1 MSSNPGVIKF
11 RVLSTSV
18 QVTSNISSKN
28 KQNAIFSS
36 KNKQN
41 ATKLKRD
48 NCEIASSR
56 AIGLVDTAVSF
67 AIAIMTLNCIK

>member
-18 QVTSNISSKN
+18 PSNISSKN
-28 KQNAIFSS
+28 KQNAIFSR

-56 AIGLVDTAVSF
+56 AIGLVTQLFLSQ
-67 AIAIMTLNCIK
+67 

>member
-1 MSSNPGVIKF
+1 MSSNPGVIDF

-18 QVTSNISSKN
+18 PSS
-28 KQNAIFSS
+28 ISS

-56 AIGLVDTAVSF
+56 VIGLVTQLFLSQ
-67 AIAIMTLNCIK
+67 

>member
-1 MSSNPGVIKF
+1 MEVMSSNPGVIDF

-18 QVTSNISSKN
+18 PSGI
-28 KQNAIFSS
+28 SS

-56 AIGLVDTAVSF
+56 AIGLVTQLFLSQ
-67 AIAIMTLNCIK
+67 